1 MTAIAPPDRPFPAL
15 DLDVWTGSA
24 LGWATALA
32 LASIPLSL
40 ALLVLDPRVLDG
52 EALWLKPL
60 KFQISMAVLTGTL
73 LLAVTASGLAASP
86 WVRIPAIAVAVTA
99 LYELTFLDIQAARG
113 VRSHFNVD
121 TLFDRIG
128 GTIMAGGAGILVLG
142 AALIGIAILV
152 ALASKGRSALDE
164 PVLLA
169 LGLGLALGGWL
180 GGYTGSA
187 IGANGGPFVGAAA
200 GPFVPLMGWSL
211 TGGDLRIAHFLG
223 LHAMQALPLLALAVR
238 TALPAPGPS
247 LVVIAGAGAW
257 TALTL
262 AAMRAAQ
269 AGGAPSFDPLG
280 G

>member
-1 MTAIAPPDRPFPAL
+1 MTAMTWSDRPLAAL
-15 DLDVWTGSA
+15 DLWIGSA
-24 LGWATALA
+24 LGWATAFALA
-32 LASIPLSL
+32 LIPLSL

-60 KFQISMAVLTGTL
+60 KFQVSMAVLMGTL
-73 LLAVTASGLAASP
+73 LLAVAASGLGASF
-86 WVRIPAIAVAVTA
+86 WVRIPSVAVAATA
-99 LYELTFLDIQAARG
+99 LYELTFLNIQAARG
-113 VRSHFNVD
+113 VRSHFNAD

-128 GTIMAGGAGILVLG
+128 GTIMAGGAGVLVLG
-142 AALIGIAILV
+142 AALIGIAILI
-152 ALASKGRSALDE
+152 ALAMKGRAALDE

-223 LHAMQALPLLALAVR
+223 LHAMQALPLLALGARV
-238 TALPAPGPS
+238 ALPAPGAS
-247 LVVIAGAGAW
+247 LVVIASAGVW

-262 AAMRAAQ
+262 AAMQAAQ
-269 AGGAPSFDPLG
+269 AGSALSFDTPSG
-280 G
+280 

>member
-1 MTAIAPPDRPFPAL
+1 MIATPWPDRPLPAL
-15 DLDVWTGSA
+15 DLWTGSA
-24 LGWATALA
+24 LGWATVVALA
-32 LASIPLSL
+32 LIPLSL

-60 KFQISMAVLTGTL
+60 KFQVSMAVLTGTL
-73 LLAVTASGLAASP
+73 LLAVAASGLGASF
-86 WVRIPAIAVAVTA
+86 WVRIPSVAVAATA
-99 LYELTFLDIQAARG
+99 LYELTFLNIQAARG
-113 VRSHFNVD
+113 VRSHFNAD

-128 GTIMAGGAGILVLG
+128 GTIMAGGAGVLVLG
-142 AALIGIAILV
+142 AALIGIAILI
-152 ALASKGRSALDE
+152 ALAMKSRAALDE

-223 LHAMQALPLLALAVR
+223 LHAMQALPLLALGARV
-238 TALPAPGPS
+238 ALPAPGAS
-247 LVVIAGAGAW
+247 LVVIASAGVW

-262 AAMRAAQ
+262 AAMQAAQ
-269 AGGAPSFDPLG
+269 AGSALSFDTPSG
-280 G
+280 

>member
-1 MTAIAPPDRPFPAL
+1 MTATPWPDRPLPAL
-15 DLDVWTGSA
+15 DLWTGSA
-24 LGWATALA
+24 LGWATVVALA
-32 LASIPLSL
+32 LIPLSL

-60 KFQISMAVLTGTL
+60 KFQVSMAVLTGTL
-73 LLAVTASGLAASP
+73 LLAVATSGLGTSL
-86 WVRIPAIAVAVTA
+86 WVRIPSVAVAATA
-99 LYELTFLDIQAARG
+99 LYELTFLNIQAARG
-113 VRSHFNVD
+113 VRSHFNAD

-128 GTIMAGGAGILVLG
+128 GTIMAGGAGVLVLG
-142 AALIGIAILV
+142 AALIGIAIL
-152 ALASKGRSALDE
+152 ALLAMKGRAALDE

-223 LHAMQALPLLALAVR
+223 LHAMQALPLLALGARV
-238 TALPAPGPS
+238 ALPVPGAS
-247 LVVIAGAGAW
+247 LVVIASAGVW

-262 AAMRAAQ
+262 AAMQAAQ
-269 AGGAPSFDPLG
+269 AGSALSFDTPSG
-280 G
+280 